1 MAKFPGAVQFP
12 VRWWGFPTVHAPRRV
27 KPTILLVCHQ
37 TGNGRLPSAEGE
49 AAFSNRDGSSASFT
63 FVTNRDGSV
72 VQCLDPVT
80 QVAWTNG
87 DVNQPNLSLPTV
99 KAAVASGKSVNE
111 WCFATAENV
120 AYDVRPERRAPITD
134 AQKETLAQIA
144 AWGSKI
150 TGLPINRNTV
160 IGHADINSVTRAHCP
175 TAGDL
180 DRFLGGIIERANEI
194 AEGGEDPTVIEEL
207 KAALAECKE
216 VAARRWRRIVAMTAR
231 IKTLNTEVETLEAEL
246 DEALAAAQTAEEL
259 RVRVRSLRNRIESIK
274 TKIAAAAEDV
284 ADD

>member
-27 KPTILLVCHQ
+27 KPTILLVIHQ
-37 TGNGRLPSAEGE
+37 TGNSRLPSALGE
-49 AAFSNRDGSSASFT
+49 AQFSNRDGSGASFT
-63 FVTNRDGSV
+63 FVNDRDGKT

-144 AWGSKI
+144 AWGHKI

-160 IGHADINSVTRAHCP
+160 IGHADINSVSRKFCP

-180 DRFLGGIIERANEI
+180 DRFLGGIIERAKEI

-216 VAARRWRRIVAMTAR
+216 VAARRWRRIVALLGKVKSLTAE
-231 IKTLNTEVETLEAEL
+231 IDSLEAEL
-246 DEALAAAQTAEEL
+246 TAAEAEAQTAAEW
-259 RVRVRSLRNRIESIK
+259 RIRARSLRNRLSAVK
-274 TKIAAAAEDV
+274 AKVAGLSEDV

>member
-27 KPTILLVCHQ
+27 KPTILLVIHQ
-37 TGNGRLPSAEGE
+37 TGNSRLPSALGE
-49 AAFSNRDGSSASFT
+49 AQFSNRDGSGASFT
-63 FVTNRDGSV
+63 FVNDRDGKT

-144 AWGSKI
+144 AWGHKI

-160 IGHADINSVTRAHCP
+160 IGHADINSVSRKFCP

-180 DRFLGGIIERANEI
+180 DRFLGGIIERAKEI

>member
-1 MAKFPGAVQFP
+1 MAKFPGATQFP
-12 VRWWGFPTVHAPRRV
+12 VRWWGFPTIHAPRRV

-160 IGHADINSVTRAHCP
+160 IGHADINSVTREHCP

-180 DRFLGGIIERANEI
+180 DRFLGGIIERAKEI

-207 KAALAECKE
+207 KAQLAECRRIAESRRKRL
-216 VAARRWRRIVAMTAR
+216 VAVIARRDALLAEIEALEAQITEMEGQAADAATQRAR
-231 IKTLNTEVETLEAEL
+231 IRA
-246 DEALAAAQTAEEL
+246 
-259 RVRVRSLRNRIESIK
+259 LRNRLALIK
-274 TKIAAAAEDV
+274 EKIAAAAEDV